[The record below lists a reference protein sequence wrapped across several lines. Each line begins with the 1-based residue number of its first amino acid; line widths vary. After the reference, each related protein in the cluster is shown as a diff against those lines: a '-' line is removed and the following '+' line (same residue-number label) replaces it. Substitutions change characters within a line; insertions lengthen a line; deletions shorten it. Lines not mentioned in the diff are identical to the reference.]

1 MSEWELAA
9 TLVIAAIVPCLA
21 LCAVAKTPDALA
33 AVEVGGVLLTS
44 VLLLLSEA
52 FHRQPFVDLALTFA
66 FTSTLGA
73 LVFARMMEDEL

>member
-9 TLVIAAIVPCLA
+9 AILIAAVIPCLA
-21 LCAVAKTPDALA
+21 LCALTKAPDALA
-33 AVEVGGVLLTS
+33 AVEVAGVLITS

-52 FHRQPFVDLALTFA
+52 FHRQPFVDLAVTFA

-73 LVFARMMEDEL
+73 LVFARMMEGEL